1 MIHLYFCPTP
11 NCQKISIMLEETGL
25 AATLHKVDIIAGDQ
39 NDPDFVKLSPN
50 RKVPVIVDED
60 GPGGAP
66 LTLWESGAIL
76 TYLAEKTGRFL
87 PAEPRARAHVM
98 QWLFWQMAYVGPM
111 MGQLHHFVMY
121 APEKIPYAEQR
132 YMSEV
137 HRLRGLL
144 NDTLAGRDF
153 IAGELSIAD
162 FALYPWIKGFGF
174 RYPPAEPLP
183 HMDGWVAR
191 LDAREKTQKGFLAN
205 IETIRPEVLGQK
217 PVTDDIRKS
226 LFASFQ
232 DGTHGN

>member
-25 AATLHKVDIIAGDQ
+25 ATTLHKIDIIAGDQ

-60 GPGGAP
+60 GPDGAP

-76 TYLAEKTGRFL
+76 SYLADKTGRFM
-87 PAEPRARAHVM
+87 PQDARGRALVN

-144 NDTLAGRDF
+144 NDTLADRDF

-162 FALYPWIKGFGF
+162 FALYPWVKGFGF
-174 RYPPAEPLP
+174 RYPPDRDLS
-183 HMDGWVAR
+183 HMDAWVTR
-191 LDAREKTQKGFLAN
+191 LDGREKTQKGFLAN

-217 PVTDDIRKS
+217 PVNDDIRKS

-232 DGTHGN
+232 DGTHGA